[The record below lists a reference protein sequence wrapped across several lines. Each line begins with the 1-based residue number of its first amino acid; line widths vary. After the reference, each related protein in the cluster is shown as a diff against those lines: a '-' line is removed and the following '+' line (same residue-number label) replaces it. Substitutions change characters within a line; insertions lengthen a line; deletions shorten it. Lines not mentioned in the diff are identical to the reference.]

1 MTKDPCEICREQV
14 ILELFARIGGRTL
27 GQKDC
32 ENCNVRREMRDTI
45 TRKESD

>member
-1 MTKDPCEICREQV
+1 MADKDPCEICREQQ
-14 ILELFARIGGRTL
+14 ILEWFARFGGRTL

-32 ENCNVRREMRDTI
+32 STCNVKRCDTI